1 MVSDSLVAWRDQFPI
16 LNDCTYLVSHSLG
29 AMPRQVYDSL
39 HAYADTWG
47 GRGVR
52 AWGETW
58 WNLNG
63 VVGDKVGGIINAPKA
78 TVSMHENLSIALS
91 ILLSALTFD
100 AKRTRVVVDD
110 MIFPTDFYVLTQMLP
125 PGVELHA
132 VHSRDGM
139 TIATEDLLAAIDERT
154 ALVVVNQV
162 LFRSGYIMPAAEIIA
177 HAHKVGAQVLLDAYH
192 SVGIIP
198 VDVTALNTDYLIG
211 GTLKWVCGGPGG
223 VFMYVRPDLLP
234 TLQPKITGWF
244 AHKRP
249 FAFEVERIEW
259 RDDAYRM
266 LNGTFGVASLYAIQ
280 PGIDTIA
287 AVGIDNIRAKSMRQT
302 ALLIELAQ
310 AAGFE
315 VRSPLTPSLRGGMV
329 TLVPDH
335 AYAVSRALLER
346 NILIDYR
353 ENAGIRVAPHF
364 YNSDDE
370 VRLVVAAMVEILE
383 DGSWRQHDAGR
394 AFVT

>member
-1 MVSDSLVAWRDQFPI
+1 MSDSLLAWRDQFPI
-16 LNDCTYLVSHSLG
+16 LNVCTYLVSHSLG

-39 HAYADTWG
+39 QSYADTWA

-52 AWGETW
+52 AWGDSW
-58 WNLNG
+58 WDLNG
-63 VVGDKVGGIINAPKA
+63 VVGDKVGRIINAPPA

-100 AKRTRVVVDD
+100 SKRTKVVVDD

-125 PGVELHA
+125 PGVELHV

-139 TIATEDLLAAIDERT
+139 TIPTEDLLAAIDERT

-162 LFRSGYIMPAAEIIA
+162 LFRSGYIMPAADIIA
-177 HAHKVGAQVLLDAYH
+177 RAHAIGAQVLLDAYH

-198 VDVTALNTDYLIG
+198 VDVGALEVDYLIG

-223 VFMYVRPDLLP
+223 VFMVVRPDLLP

-287 AVGIDNIRAKSMRQT
+287 AVGVEHIRAKSQRQT
-302 ALLIELAQ
+302 ALLIELAL

-315 VRSPLTPSLRGGMV
+315 VRSPRTPSERGGMV
-329 TLVPDH
+329 TLVPEH
-335 AYAVSRALLER
+335 PYEVSRALLER

-370 VRLVVAAMVEILE
+370 VRLVVAAMVDILE
-383 DGSWRQHDAGR
+383 DGSWQRHAAGR

>member
-1 MVSDSLVAWRDQFPI
+1 MDDSLLSWREQFPI
-16 LNDCTYLVSHSLG
+16 VQETTYLVSHSLG

-39 HAYADTWG
+39 HSYADTWA

-52 AWGETW
+52 AWGEGW

-63 VVGDKVGGIINAPKA
+63 AVGDKVGGIINAPKA

-91 ILLSALTFD
+91 ILLSALSFD
-100 AKRTRVVVDD
+100 GKRNKIVVDD

-125 PGVELHA
+125 PHVELH
-132 VHSRDGM
+132 VVKSRDGM

-154 ALVVVNQV
+154 ALVVVNHV

-177 HAHKVGAQVLLDAYH
+177 YAHKRGAQVLLDAYH

-198 VDVTALNTDYLIG
+198 VDVTALETDYLIG

-249 FAFEVERIEW
+249 FAFEVDRIDW

-287 AVGIDNIRAKSMRQT
+287 AVGVDNIRAKSRRQT

-310 AAGFE
+310 AAGYE
-315 VRSPLTPSLRGGMV
+315 VRTPLDPDERGGMV
-329 TLVPDH
+329 TIVPPH
-335 AYAVSRALLER
+335 TYAVSRALLER

-370 VRLVVAAMVEILE
+370 VRLVISAIESILQ
-383 DGSWRQHDAGR
+383 DGSWQEHDTGR

>member
-1 MVSDSLVAWRDQFPI
+1 MVADPLLVWRDQFPI
-16 LNDCTYLVSHSLG
+16 LSECTYLVSHSLG

-39 HAYADTWG
+39 QNYADTWG

-52 AWGETW
+52 AWGEAW
-58 WNLNG
+58 WDLNG
-63 VVGDKVGGIINAPKA
+63 AVGDKVGRIINAPPK

-91 ILLSALTFD
+91 ILLSALPFD
-100 AKRTRVVVDD
+100 TRRPKVIVDD

-125 PGVELHA
+125 PEVELH
-132 VHSRDGM
+132 VVRSRDGM
-139 TIATEDLLAAIDERT
+139 TVPTEDLLAAIDERT

-162 LFRSGYIMPAAEIIA
+162 LFRSGYIMPAADIITRA
-177 HAHKVGAQVLLDAYH
+177 HAVGAQVLLDAYH

-198 VDVTALNTDYLIG
+198 VDVTALEVDYLIG

-249 FAFEVERIEW
+249 FAFEVDRIEW

-287 AVGIDNIRAKSMRQT
+287 AVGVEQIRAKSQRQT

-315 VRSPLTPSLRGGMV
+315 VRTPLNPAERGGMV
-329 TLVPDH
+329 TIVPDH
-335 AYAVSRALLER
+335 AYEVSRALLER

-370 VRLVVAAMVEILE
+370 VRLVISAIVDILR
-383 DGSWRQHDAGR
+383 DGSWQQHTAGR